1 MADKIEIIPFTGNLA
16 ANFAALNKAW
26 VQKYFV
32 LEPLDEKMLADPER
46 YYINEGGFIYFALFN
61 GEVAGTIAL
70 LKVTETIFE
79 LSKMAVEEKFQ
90 GKNIGNVLI
99 DHCLSEAK
107 RLQLEKVILYSNT
120 TLGPA
125 IHLYEKYGFKEV
137 PDFKSEYKRANIK
150 MELAL
155 KYNNEQN

>member
-1 MADKIEIIPFTGNLA
+1 
-16 ANFAALNKAW
+16 
-26 VQKYFV
+26 
-32 LEPLDEKMLADPER
+32 
-46 YYINEGGFIYFALFN
+46 
-61 GEVAGTIAL
+61 
-70 LKVTETIFE
+70 
-79 LSKMAVEEKFQ
+79 
-90 GKNIGNVLI
+90 KNIGNVLI

-120 TLGPA
+120 TLGQA

>member
-1 MADKIEIIPFTGNLA
+1 MENTIEIIPFTSNLA
-16 ANFAALNKAW
+16 ANFATLNKAW

-32 LEPLDEKMLADPER
+32 LEPLDEKMLADPEKF
-46 YYINEGGFIYFALFN
+46 YINEGGFIYFASFN

-70 LKVTETIFE
+70 LKVTDSIFE
-79 LSKMAVEEKFQ
+79 LSKMAVDEKFQ
-90 GKNIGNVLI
+90 GKRIGNVLV
-99 DHCLSEAK
+99 DYCLKEAK

-155 KYNNEQN
+155 K